1 MTAQKGLL
9 YHIKDAY
16 FDKVQDEK
24 LMQNKEGGAFRPT
37 FYCYKDPDSSIMWM
51 IVEWKNIGRFVINR

>member
-37 FYCYKDPDSSIMWM
+37 FYCYKDPDSSMH
-51 IVEWKNIGRFVINR
+51 VDDSA